1 MPSDTVMRGVYL
13 SDSHDLSAHYGPALA
28 TLEAEG
34 IEVLKPRDV
43 SDPAGIQFA
52 LCWQPGPRAFDPY
65 PNLRFAMG
73 VGAGVDALLAH
84 PGLPE
89 GLPVCRVRDPD
100 QAMQMAGFAL
110 HEVLHVERRFD
121 QLAANARNGIWQEL
135 PLRRPADVQV
145 AVLGGG
151 SMGRAVACAVAA
163 LGFSV
168 RVAVRRPPEDPLP
181 DVRYLHGDSSPA
193 RAAEAATF
201 LINVLPLTS
210 ATRDV
215 LDRALL
221 ARMAPGGWLIQI
233 GRGEHLVE
241 SDLLALLAEG
251 HLAGATLDVLRDE
264 PLPRDHPLWQHPGLR
279 ITPHVASAA
288 TDRAVVEQLLQSAR
302 ESRNGLPLTYAVD
315 RTAGY

>member
-1 MPSDTVMRGVYL
+1 MPTETTMRGVYL

-28 TLEAEG
+28 ALGAEG
-34 IEVLKPRDV
+34 IELLEPRAV
-43 SDPAGIQFA
+43 TDPAEIRFA
-52 LCWQPGPRAFDPY
+52 LCWQPGPRAFAPY

-73 VGAGVDALLAH
+73 VGAGVDALLTH

-110 HEVLHVERRFD
+110 HEVLHVERRFE
-121 QLAANARNGIWQEL
+121 QMAANARNGVWQEL
-135 PLRRPADVQV
+135 PLRRPGDVQV

-151 SMGRAVACAVAA
+151 SMGRAVARAIAA
-163 LGFSV
+163 LGFDV
-168 RVAVRRPPEDPLP
+168 RVAVRRAPDDPLP
-181 DVRYLHGDSSPA
+181 GVRYLHGDDSLP
-193 RAAEAATF
+193 RAAEGAEF

-221 ARMAPGGWLIQI
+221 ARMAPGGWLVQI

-241 SDLLALLAEG
+241 ADLLALLAEG

-264 PLPRDHPLWQHPGLR
+264 PLPRDHPLWQHPALR

-288 TDRAVVEQLLQSAR
+288 TDRAVARQLLQSAR
-302 ESRNGLPLTYAVD
+302 EARDGLPLTYAVD
-315 RTAGY
+315 RAAGY